1 MSSFELYGP
10 EGNSEARRTGRRV
23 AVLLIVSVAA
33 AVFLARALR
42 VGVPVTVVDLLVG
55 GGAPAGLY
63 MTWRQTRMS
72 ESADG
77 TPFDD
82 EATLTESVMKQ
93 LANTVT
99 KQWDKEYK
107 ARTFNDPGQA
117 SQDIRASWSAADAEL
132 TASWKTLVGLARGT
146 GAHAGV
152 RPANW
157 ALDPQGLAGLDEG
170 DLREILEKVPTG
182 WLAVLGESGSGKTML
197 MLRTVREIL
206 RHRKAGDPVPVFVPM
221 TSWDPER
228 DSLRGWLE
236 KQLPIDYPALRANVT
251 LGAQRI
257 SLIGMLLDGQKIMPV
272 LDGLDEMPV
281 RARVE
286 AITRLNEAFC
296 ALDRPLRLVVTCR
309 TADYKQAVAGEGKG
323 GSRNPIEAA
332 AAIELHRLDADRVSS
347 YLARRG
353 EDPRWTRVDAQLRR
367 PDSKLA
373 KALDTP
379 LYTSLASEIYNPT
392 RQSDRSKP
400 RKPDELCRYRSEK
413 GVQQHLLDE
422 FIPAVFAGKRNHQE
436 GRAAEAGG
444 TPAQLSAERCLM
456 LLAAHL
462 TKNQKEPNPNLDWW
476 NLRHLAPPWLVPV
489 VIGVVC
495 GVPTAFAAGTGTHVG
510 VGIGIGFGTGMLIAI
525 AIGML
530 VFRLRRGWDEHRVR
544 RQRLSQEAY
553 EKRYVTRRPGPGM
566 TGGMIGAVIGGLA
579 AGVAGMHHIGHQAS
593 LFSGVPEALGMALG
607 AGASTDFFGGFAG
620 VLIGGFVGGFLAGTG
635 LGLPAGLMN
644 GLGVGVAVALAIE
657 QIGRD
662 KQPSPTRPT
671 WDRGIGIA
679 GGSVIGLAIGLIVW
693 REMGPAYGI
702 AFGALT
708 AALAAAPF
716 GLRHEDADLDHVPSP
731 GEALT
736 RDAKAFQLT
745 ALSAGLTA
753 GLVGFLGGS
762 MTSITE
768 VHGTMNMGSVISDG
782 LGIGVAAGMVVGLTF
797 GFYHAAS
804 PEFRI
809 ITWWL
814 ALRGKAPW
822 RFKHFLEEAYEL
834 TVLRQSGASYQFRHI
849 ELQKRLAVRFKEDE
863 DKCRAPAVPH
873 SVLPR
878 NRGTSQLVPSSAHA
892 KAPGPIASLSAPATD
907 AS

>member
-1 MSSFELYGP
+1 VSSFKLYGAD
-10 EGNSEARRTGRRV
+10 GNGGARRTGRRV
-23 AVLLIVSVAA
+23 VVLLIVSAA
-33 AVFLARALR
+33 AALFLARALR
-42 VGVPVTVVDLLVG
+42 VGVSVTVVELLVG

-63 MTWRQTRMS
+63 MTWRQTRKS
-72 ESADG
+72 ESADE

-82 EATLTESVMKQ
+82 EASLTESVLKQ

-117 SQDIRASWSAADAEL
+117 SQDIRASWSAADARL
-132 TASWKTLVGLARGT
+132 TVSWKTLVSLASGT
-146 GAHAGV
+146 GAHPGLQ
-152 RPANW
+152 PGNW

-170 DLREILEKVPTG
+170 DLCEILEKVPTG

-206 RHRKAGDPVPVFVPM
+206 KHRTASDPVPVFVPM
-221 TSWDPER
+221 TSWDPET
-228 DSLRGWLE
+228 DSLRAWLE
-236 KQLPIDYPALRANVT
+236 QQLPVDYPALRASVT
-251 LGAQRI
+251 LGAQRT
-257 SLIGMLLDGQKIMPV
+257 SRIGMLLDEQKIMPV

-281 RARVE
+281 YARVE

-296 ALDRPLRLVVTCR
+296 APDRPLRLVVTCR
-309 TADYKQAVAGEGKG
+309 TADYKQAVTGEKG
-323 GSRNPIEAA
+323 WSHNPIEAA
-332 AAIELHRLDADRVSS
+332 AAIELHRLDVDKVSS

-353 EDPRWTRVDAQLRR
+353 DDPRWSKGDPRLSRR
-367 PDSKLA
+367 DSRLA

-379 LYTSLASEIYNPT
+379 LYASLASEIYNPA

-400 RKPDELCRYRSEK
+400 RKPEELCRYRSEK

-422 FIPAVFAGKRNHQE
+422 FIPAVFAGKRKHQE
-436 GRAAEAGG
+436 MRTAEVGG
-444 TPAQLSAERCLM
+444 KPARLSAERCLM
-456 LLAAHL
+456 ILAAHL
-462 TKNQKEPNPNLDWW
+462 TENPKEPNPNLDWW
-476 NLRHLAPPWLVPV
+476 NLRQLAPSWVVPM
-489 VIGVVC
+489 VIGVAC
-495 GVPTAFAAGTGTHVG
+495 GVPTAYAAATGTHVG
-510 VGIGIGFGTGMLIAI
+510 VGIGIGFGTGMLIAV
-525 AIGML
+525 AIGIL
-530 VFRLRRGWDEHRVR
+530 AFRLRRGWDEHRVR
-544 RQRLSQEAY
+544 CDRLSQGTY
-553 EKRYVTRRPGPGM
+553 DGRYLKRRPGPGM

-579 AGVAGMHHIGHQAS
+579 AGVAGAHHIGHQAS

-620 VLIGGFVGGFLAGTG
+620 VLIGGFAGGYLAGVG
-635 LGLPAGLMN
+635 LGLPAGVVN
-644 GLGVGVAVALAIE
+644 GLGVAVAVAFAIE
-657 QIGRD
+657 QVGRD

-671 WDRGIGIA
+671 WDKGIGIV
-679 GGSVIGLAIGLIVW
+679 GGSVIGLATGLIVW
-693 REMGPAYGI
+693 REAGIAYGV

-731 GEALT
+731 GEALA

-745 ALSAGLTA
+745 ALSAGLAA
-753 GLVGFLGGS
+753 GMVGFIGGS
-762 MTSITE
+762 ITSITE
-768 VHGTMNMGSVISDG
+768 VHGKVNVGSVISDG
-782 LGIGVAAGMVVGLTF
+782 LGIGVAAGIVVGLAF

-814 ALRGKAPW
+814 ALQGKAPW

-849 ELQKRLAVRFKEDE
+849 ELQKRLAARFREGQDNRRVPTGPPSAAP
-863 DKCRAPAVPH
+863 RAREA
-873 SVLPR
+873 
-878 NRGTSQLVPSSAHA
+878 NQTVPSSAPA
-892 KAPGPIASLSAPATD
+892 QEPGPIATLGALPTD